1 MVTRLQGRVNGS
13 DIIFSRVEG
22 DLWECTVPAPE
33 AFEAVVELCAYDE
46 AGNYCYAAR
55 YYLLFD
61 PESLE
66 IRLLPIDYWLEVTG
80 RDMWLDC
87 VWPIRRCCIG
97 DRRDG
102 RMIDFILGEHRYV
115 KFVIRSRKKE
125 EFAVKEAAYELYHDG
140 NLESSEACEVLRDG
154 SSLYLKIMLQP
165 AQRSKRYRLF
175 VTYQVGQETIKHVE
189 DMEVR

>member
-80 RDMWLDC
+80 RDMWLETGKSI
-87 VWPIRRCCIG
+87 PL
-97 DRRDG
+97 
-102 RMIDFILGEHRYV
+102 ILQKILPV
-115 KFVIRSRKKE
+115 RSR
-125 EFAVKEAAYELYHDG
+125 AVK
-140 NLESSEACEVLRDG
+140 
-154 SSLYLKIMLQP
+154 K
-165 AQRSKRYRLF
+165 
-175 VTYQVGQETIKHVE
+175 
-189 DMEVR
+189 